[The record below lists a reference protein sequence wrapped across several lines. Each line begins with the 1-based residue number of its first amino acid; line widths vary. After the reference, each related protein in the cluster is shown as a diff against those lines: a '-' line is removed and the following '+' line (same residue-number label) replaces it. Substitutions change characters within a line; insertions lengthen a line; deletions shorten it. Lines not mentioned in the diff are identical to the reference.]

1 MTEFAN
7 TEHAKM
13 SERFTIR
20 LATPADAAAIAEHR
34 ARMFDE
40 MGQVPP
46 ESLETLRAKSC
57 ERLRDLLQRGDYIGW
72 LAIPAQ
78 NPDNIAGGAGVQF
91 REVLP
96 HPLSRA
102 NQWNGIADGRH
113 AIILNVFTEPQWR
126 HQGVA
131 MLLLQRVIQWARTE
145 RIDRLVLHASEAARP
160 LYERLGFVDTNEMR
174 LTEE

>member
-1 MTEFAN
+1 
-7 TEHAKM
+7 M

-20 LATPADAAAIAEHR
+20 LATPADGDAIAEHR

-40 MGQVPP
+40 MGQVRPGTF
-46 ESLETLRAKSC
+46 ETLRAKSC
-57 ERLRDLLQRGDYIGW
+57 ERLRDLLKRGEYIGW
-72 LAIPAQ
+72 LALPAQ
-78 NPDNIAGGAGVQF
+78 NPDIIAGGAGVQL

-96 HPLSRA
+96 HPLSRE
-102 NQWNGIADGRH
+102 NQSNGIGEGRH

-131 MLLLQRVIQWARTE
+131 MLLLQRIIQWARSE
-145 RIDRLVLHASEAARP
+145 RLDRLVLHASEAGRP